1 MSISASAR
9 LWRSLGTAAW
19 LGWQIEANWATPLVF
34 AVYAILKPLALA
46 GILVVMY
53 ATITNA
59 DFAAPA
65 FAYLYLGNAFYLY
78 VGAVMSGMAWA
89 VLDDRERYRTLKTVY
104 VAPID
109 LRLYLIGRGV
119 ARFATGSISV
129 AILLVVGVAAFE
141 LPIRP
146 GAVNWPLFVGSL
158 LAGLVMLAA
167 MGLLIA
173 SLVLLLTQFAW
184 SLGDAVAGALFLFS
198 GAVFPLDILPAPL
211 QPVGYAL
218 PLVYWLELIRRA
230 LAPSLAGAFPLAALS
245 TWTLCG
251 LLALLT
257 GALAATALVVFHR
270 CDHLARERGLIDR
283 TSNY

>member
-1 MSISASAR
+1 
-9 LWRSLGTAAW
+9 
-19 LGWQIEANWATPLVF
+19 
-34 AVYAILKPLALA
+34 
-46 GILVVMY
+46 
-53 ATITNA
+53 
-59 DFAAPA
+59 
-65 FAYLYLGNAFYLY
+65 
-78 VGAVMSGMAWA
+78 MAWA

-146 GAVNWPLFVGSL
+146 GAVNWPLFVVAL

-173 SLVLLLTQFAW
+173 SIVLLLTQFAW

-198 GAVFPLDILPAPL
+198 GAVFPLDVLPAPL
-211 QPVGYAL
+211 QPIGYAL

-230 LAPSLAGAFPLAALS
+230 LAPPLAGAFPLAALS

-251 LLALLT
+251 LLALMT
-257 GALAATALVVFHR
+257 GALAAAALVVFRR

>member
-1 MSISASAR
+1 MPTSTR
-9 LWRSLGTAAW
+9 TRFWRSLGTAAW

-34 AVYAILKPLALA
+34 TVYAILKPLALA

-129 AILLVVGVAAFE
+129 AILLVVGAAAFE

-146 GAVNWPLFVGSL
+146 SAVNWPLFVVAL

-173 SLVLLLTQFAW
+173 SIVLLLTQFAW

-198 GAVFPLDILPAPL
+198 GAVFPLDILPRPL
-211 QPVGYAL
+211 QPIGYAL

-230 LAPSLAGAFPLAALS
+230 LAPPLTGAFPLAALS
-245 TWTLCG
+245 TWTVCG
-251 LLALLT
+251 LLALMT
-257 GALAATALVVFHR
+257 GALAATALVVFRR